1 MLKDISRT
9 NALRKQ
15 VMSATVVE
23 GKDTLQK
30 SAKSAL
36 CVNQAGIL
44 PRTALTALQRGVSNV
59 Q

>member
-23 GKDTLQK
+23 EKDTLQK

-44 PRTALTALQRGVSNV
+44 PR
-59 Q
+59 